1 MNNILTGHLA
11 SHESKEQALI
21 MVITN
26 SNSLERHKVYARNA
40 LWQCDFFAKQGVK
53 VRLK

>member
-1 MNNILTGHLA
+1 MLTEHLV

-21 MVITN
+21 IVLAN
-26 SNSLERHKVYARNA
+26 CDSFERHKNYARRA